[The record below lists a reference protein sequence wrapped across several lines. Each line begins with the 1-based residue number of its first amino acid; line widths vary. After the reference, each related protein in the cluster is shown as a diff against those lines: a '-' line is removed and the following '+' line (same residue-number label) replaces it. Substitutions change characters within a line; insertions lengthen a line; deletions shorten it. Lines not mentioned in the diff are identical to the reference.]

1 MIAEEQIKIVLV
13 GNSGVGKTSI
23 LNWYQRNVQDT
34 NPTIGANCTDILV
47 EIEGKKTNLNIWDTA
62 GQLQFRDLMPLYF
75 RDACVILIC
84 FSADNQ
90 ESFDAVTDWD
100 DLIVNRAPENVV
112 KIVVCNK
119 IDLEKE
125 PIPQNKLVSL
135 QLEIGAAEVFRTSAV
150 TGEGIDLIF
159 DYIKNEESIPRDKSY
174 MPHLND
180 EDRAF
185 LSKERANNNNQ
196 KCC

>member
-34 NPTIGANCTDILV
+34 SPTIGANCTDILV
-47 EIEGKKTNLNIWDTA
+47 EINGKKTNLNIWDTA

-84 FSADNQ
+84 FSAENQ
-90 ESFDAVTDWD
+90 ESLDAVTDWD

-119 IDLEKE
+119 IDLEQE

-159 DYIKNEESIPRDKSY
+159 DYIKNEGTIPRDRSY
-174 MPHLND
+174 LPHLND
-180 EDRAF
+180 QGDVIVPNGEG
-185 LSKERANNNNQ
+185 NNQ
-196 KCC
+196 KKCC